1 MTKYDVFEYT
11 KIETGFE
18 YCHIHDH
25 IEEMDLKKYCDRL
38 FTSYSALTKA
48 WTTELNSV
56 WLARHYLAVKMML
69 SSSIMFTSLE
79 YATEKNLRIVE
90 PYLLYY
96 ALLNCCR
103 ALTFTLPEQ
112 EWKEGRLLNM
122 THQKIINVAVDAIS
136 KFSKSEG
143 DKAASMLEKSK
154 EYRELFSYKFPANGL
169 RSVSESGSDGIDKA
183 IEVCSVIGEIAQIN
197 SECLHSSLGK
207 NVHEEIGVDMEI
219 LKKCF
224 LYETN
229 NGAIHDS
236 EDWYRTDYFK
246 RHKSTPCNL
255 QWTAR
260 EGLVEDFFG
269 AWCSEDSGDG
279 SYDPDT
285 NWQII
290 FPFN

>member
-1 MTKYDVFEYT
+1 MTKYNVYEHT
-11 KIETGFE
+11 KIQTGFE
-18 YCHIHDH
+18 YYYIYDH
-25 IEEMDLKKYCDRL
+25 IEEAELKRYCERL
-38 FTSYSALTKA
+38 STSCSVLTKT
-48 WTTELNSV
+48 WSTELNSV
-56 WLARHYLAVKMML
+56 WLARHYLAIKMLL
-69 SSSIMFTSLE
+69 SSSVMFTSLE

-112 EWKEGRLLNM
+112 EWKNGGLLNM
-122 THQKIINVAVDAIS
+122 THQKIINVAVDAIRKLS
-136 KFSKSEG
+136 RPEG
-143 DKAASMLEKSK
+143 DKAASMLEKAK
-154 EYRELFSYKFPANGL
+154 VYRELFSYKFPANGL
-169 RSVSESGSDGIDKA
+169 RSVSKSGSKEVQDA
-183 IEVCSVIGEIAQIN
+183 IELCSVIGEIAQLN
-197 SECLHSSLGK
+197 SECMHSSLEK
-207 NVHEEIGVDMEI
+207 LVHEEVSVDMEI

-229 NGAIHDS
+229 EGVIHDS

-246 RHKSTPCNL
+246 RHKLTPWNL

-269 AWCSEDSGDG
+269 AWCSEEENED

-285 NWQII
+285 NWRII